1 MILLSFK
8 KFFLIIGII
17 VVTLSLFGVYS
28 FNHNLT
34 YNTEVKLLPL
44 NASAV
49 AQDFNGSNAL
59 NYAVNICQLGPRYD
73 GNAAE
78 LQAANIMANQ
88 FQSDGLSV
96 NKEKVDLGN
105 GQYTY
110 NVIGLINGTDSNRYV
125 IVGCHIDSPGSSQG
139 AVDDAAGVGIEME
152 MAQLLGKSVKPN
164 ETILLIGFGAEELW
178 FNGSEAF
185 VAQNPGI
192 VANADAMIDMNAV
205 GAGDTVTPIGQSSLP
220 ATVNGSPVL
229 INLLLQS
236 ANTLGIPASI
246 GGDAYPSDTYPF
258 YNNNISVVEVESQP
272 FDVPPM
278 DSSDASN
285 YLDLNNIQ
293 QMGETV
299 TMALLNLTNAQR
311 IQITNKTI

>member
-1 MILLSFK
+1 MINK
-8 KFFLIIGII
+8 KLILIMGLIICLII
-17 VVTLSLFGVYS
+17 VMGSLIM

-34 YNTEVKLLPL
+34 YNTEVNLLPL
-44 NASAV
+44 NASTV

-59 NYAVNICQLGPRYD
+59 NYAVNMCQLGPRYD
-73 GNAAE
+73 GNPAE

-88 FQSDGLSV
+88 FQSSGLSV

-110 NVIGLINGTDSNRYV
+110 NVIGMINGTNSHRYI

-152 MAQLLGKSVKPN
+152 MAELLGESVKPN

-178 FNGSEAF
+178 YNGSDEF
-185 VAQNPGI
+185 VEQHPDI
-192 VANADAMIDMNAV
+192 IANTDAMIDMNAV
-205 GAGDTVTPIGQSSLP
+205 GAGDSVTPIGQSSIP
-220 ATVNGSPVL
+220 STVNGSSALMNL
-229 INLLLQS
+229 ILQN

-258 YNNNISVVEVESQP
+258 YNNNVPVVEVESQP
-272 FDVPPM
+272 FDVPPL
-278 DSSDASN
+278 DSSDTSN

-293 QMGETV
+293 QMGETI
-299 TMALLNLTNAQR
+299 TLTLLNLTNAKQ
-311 IQITNKTI
+311 IQIINKTI